1 MYRSRHP
8 LTPRSLINNE
18 LWVQSVD
25 FCLLTAYKSMAP
37 RRVAAP
43 TLEPKK
49 RIAVNGERLPDP
61 IPEGELFK
69 DTAQN
74 VWRLGHSIGLGG
86 FGEIYLGNVI
96 VCQVLKYGEVSPI
109 QSLLIRMSLKN
120 CKLRYFTV
128 YFLYRTQHCL
138 PHSTLFCLQK
148 YFYQKLVYLVLGYI
162 WREEKAQLWVGNNRL
177 PNT

>member
-1 MYRSRHP
+1 MNCEYSV
-8 LTPRSLINNE
+8 LTFVNSIY
-18 LWVQSVD
+18 
-25 FCLLTAYKSMAP
+25 TSMAP

-86 FGEIYLGNVI
+86 FGEIYLGTVF
-96 VCQVLKYGEVSPI
+96 VCQI
-109 QSLLIRMSLKN
+109 
-120 CKLRYFTV
+120 
-128 YFLYRTQHCL
+128 
-138 PHSTLFCLQK
+138 QK
-148 YFYQKLVYLVLGYI
+148 YSVV
-162 WREEKAQLWVGNNRL
+162 
-177 PNT
+177 

>member
-8 LTPRSLINNE
+8 LTLRSLINNE

-25 FCLLTAYKSMAP
+25 FCLLTVYTSMAP

-96 VCQVLKYGEVSPI
+96 VTNPVSVNPDVP
-109 QSLLIRMSLKN
+109 KN
-120 CKLRYFTV
+120 
-128 YFLYRTQHCL
+128 
-138 PHSTLFCLQK
+138 
-148 YFYQKLVYLVLGYI
+148 I
-162 WREEKAQLWVGNNRL
+162 
-177 PNT
+177 